1 MKTSQLAVA
10 IFVLC
15 CCCSTALFA
24 EDEKDTRNPV
34 DKYHGDAFFYS
45 LTCKLS
51 FQIAMSKR
59 QLSQPSDEKDDYRA
73 CITKGKTA
81 SKQNLDAALKTVK
94 KPNAKEAL
102 KTYHVALVSALEGIN
117 PGSDERKINYEQRQ
131 QNLEGK
137 MTEAWARFEIEQ

>member
-1 MKTSQLAVA
+1 MDMNIAAVGEQLYRSLIAEISACNWPEVEA
-10 IFVLC
+10 M
-15 CCCSTALFA
+15 FA
-24 EDEKDTRNPV
+24 P
-34 DKYHGDAFFYS
+34 G
-45 LTCKLS
+45 
-51 FQIAMSKR
+51 FQSVHADGARDRATEIQTIK
-59 QLSQPSDEKDDYRA
+59 DEKDDYRA